1 MKPRLAALLI
11 CVMPAPIAVPGPVLA
26 APPRTAVVAS
36 YSLRV
41 DAIDPA
47 SRALASFAES
57 HGGYFATWTDD
68 ELVLRV
74 PVGEVAAL
82 SERLAALGTVTDR
95 RWDCDDV
102 GAELAQLDAKLASR
116 RAMLERYRAVLS
128 TATPEA
134 VVPIEKQMIDLIA
147 RIEAA
152 QGERDVIAHRAAFAR
167 VSVTFRAIDT
177 APPPDVGA
185 SSFGWMNSLDLSRLT
200 GSFRD
205 DP

>member
-1 MKPRLAALLI
+1 MKPHLAALVL
-11 CVMPAPIAVPGPVLA
+11 CAMPVPIGAPDPAFA

-41 DAIDPA
+41 DEIDAA
-47 SRALASFAES
+47 SRTLADFTES

-74 PVGEVAAL
+74 PVGEVEAL
-82 SERLAALGTVTDR
+82 NERLGTLGTISAR
-95 RWDCDDV
+95 NWDSDDV

-116 RAMLERYRAVLS
+116 RGMLERYRAVLT

-134 VVPIEKQMIDLIA
+134 VVPVEKQMIELIA
-147 RIEAA
+147 RIEET
-152 QGERDVIAHRAAFAR
+152 QGERDVLAHRAAFAR
-167 VSVTFRAIDT
+167 VSVTFRTLDT

-185 SSFGWMNSLDLSRLT
+185 SSFEWLNSLDLTRFT

-205 DP
+205 ER